1 MLEKNTNRDEI
12 ANKLAI
18 VNKIIKK
25 GYDNAL
31 NSISNTGRD
40 YCLSIRNNNFFLIR
54 EQLMS
59 ELYPLVQGR

>member
-1 MLEKNTNRDEI
+1 MLEKNINRDEL
-12 ANKLAI
+12 ANKLVI

-31 NSISNTGRD
+31 NSISSGRD
-40 YCLSIRNNNFFLIR
+40 YCLSIRNNNFFVIR

-59 ELYPLVQGR
+59 ELYQLVH